1 MTDSQNVTRLEY
13 EGKEIL
19 IVGTAHVSKKSVE
32 EVQSVISTEKPDTVC
47 VELDQTRYDA
57 MVDDDRWRKLDIF
70 QVIKQKKVLFMMA
83 SLVLGAYQR
92 KMGAALGVKPG
103 AELLAA
109 VNSAK
114 TENAEL
120 ILADRD
126 IQATLKRTWA
136 NLSFWNKNKMLGA
149 LFGAFFAS
157 NEISEEQIE
166 ELKDRDNINEM
177 MREFARV
184 MPQVQV
190 PLIDERDRYLMSMIQ
205 DAPGKKIVAVVG
217 AAHVQGMVGYLGQDV
232 DLEALSIIP
241 APGKLLK
248 ALKWIIPILVLALF
262 AYGYSKHSG
271 EEFERMLYAWII
283 PNSVLAGLAAIIARA
298 KFLTVV
304 VSILASPI
312 TSLNPA
318 IGAGMVAGLLEAY
331 LRKPTVADCEL
342 INEDALSLKG
352 VYRNPFLHVLLVF
365 LLVQIGSAL
374 GGWVGGFLVVW
385 VGVSPG

>member
-19 IVGTAHVSKKSVE
+19 LVGTAHVSRKSVE
-32 EVQSVISTEKPDTVC
+32 EVEAVISTEKPDTVC
-47 VELDQTRYDA
+47 VELDQTRYDT
-57 MVDDDRWRKLDIF
+57 MVDEDRWRKLDIF
-70 QVIKQKKVLFMMA
+70 QIIKQKKVLFMMA

-109 VNSAK
+109 VNTAK
-114 TENAEL
+114 AENAEL

-149 LFGAFFAS
+149 LVGAFFAS

-184 MPQVQV
+184 MPQVQE

-205 DAPGKKIVAVVG
+205 DAPGKKIVGVVG
-217 AAHVQGMVGYLGQDV
+217 AAHIEGMVGYLGQKV
-232 DLEALSIIP
+232 DLEALAVIP
-241 APGKLLK
+241 PPSKVVA
-248 ALKWIIPILVLALF
+248 ALKWVIPILVLALF

-271 EEFERMLYAWII
+271 EEFVYMLYAWII
-283 PNSVLAGLAAIIARA
+283 PNCVLAGIAAIIARA
-298 KFLTVV
+298 KVLTVI
-304 VSILASPI
+304 VSIIASPI

-318 IGAGMVAGLLEAY
+318 LGAGMVAGLLEAY
-331 LRKPTVADCEL
+331 LRKPTVEDCEH
-342 INEDALSLKG
+342 INDDGLSLKG
-352 VYRNPFLHVLLVF
+352 FYRNPFLHVLLVAV
-365 LLVQIGSAL
+365 LVTFGSAL
-374 GGWVGGFLVVW
+374 GGWVGGALVGW
-385 VGVSPG
+385 VGLSSG

>member
-19 IVGTAHVSKKSVE
+19 IVGTAHVSRKIVE
-32 EVQSVISTEKPDTVC
+32 EVEAVISTEKPDTVC
-47 VELDQTRYDA
+47 VELDQTRYDT
-57 MVDDDRWRKLDIF
+57 MVDEERWRKLDIF
-70 QVIKQKKVLFMMA
+70 QIIKQKKVLFMMA

-109 VNSAK
+109 VNAAK
-114 TENAEL
+114 EQSAEL
-120 ILADRD
+120 VLADRD

-149 LFGAFFAS
+149 LLGAFFAT

-205 DAPGKKIVAVVG
+205 DAPGPKIVAVVG
-217 AAHVQGMVGYLGQDV
+217 AAHVQGMVGYLGQTV
-232 DLEALSIIP
+232 DREALAVIP
-241 APGKLLK
+241 PPGKLLQ
-248 ALKWIIPILVLALF
+248 ALKWVIPIVVLGLF

-271 EEFERMLYAWII
+271 DEFENMVYAWVI
-283 PNSVLAGLAAIIARA
+283 PNCVFAGIAAIIARA
-298 KFLTVV
+298 KFLTVIVSV
-304 VSILASPI
+304 VASPI

-318 IGAGMVAGLLEAY
+318 LGAGLVAGLLEAY
-331 LRKPTVADCEL
+331 LRKPTVEDCET

-352 VYRNPFLHVLLVF
+352 VYRNPFLHVLFVF
-365 LLVQIGSAL
+365 LLVNLGSAL
-374 GGWVGGFLVVW
+374 GGWVGGAWVVW
-385 VGVSPG
+385 FGLSN